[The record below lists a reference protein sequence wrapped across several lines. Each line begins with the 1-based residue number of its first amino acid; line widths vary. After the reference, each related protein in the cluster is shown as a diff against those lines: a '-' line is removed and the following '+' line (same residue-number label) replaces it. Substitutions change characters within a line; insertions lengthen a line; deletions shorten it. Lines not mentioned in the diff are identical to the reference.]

1 MQLMELINCDNAC
14 ASAFIVVKIE
24 RSRVVHLNENLEWTE
39 DRGDVAAWQV
49 REDAYHEARIHRGLV
64 VYVRNGEL
72 PPVSGQPCLF

>member
-1 MQLMELINCDNAC
+1 MQLFELINCENAC

-24 RSRVVHLNENLEWTE
+24 RSRVVHLSEDLQWTE

-72 PPVSGQPCLF
+72 PPVSGMSADF